1 MLIPMARV
9 GTYYRIS
16 YARAGEIE
24 SGVARKGEVVGADK
38 QRPPCLALC
47 ARLGWTV
54 VEEYEDPNDSA
65 YSDRPRKAW
74 RRLIADVK
82 AGRID
87 AIVAWHPDRLT
98 RKPTENE
105 ELIKLVEDFGVQ
117 LATAMTGEQDLS
129 SAAGR
134 LMFRQLGNIARYESE
149 HRAERVM
156 LHHDQLAAEVR
167 WHGGRRPFG
176 YRYVEGGGIELDKRE
191 ADAIKDARRYILDGG
206 KLTTVVNRW
215 REAELFRSK
224 GGRPVTVTIADR
236 LLRSPHLLGNRRH
249 NGEVTK
255 RDAWPAIFTADEQ
268 ATLIA
273 ELDRRGHKELVDRG
287 RTLCSGY
294 LFCDGCRHVMRG
306 AKLKG
311 TGGRREPGY
320 RCDSASGGCGRIH
333 RLAKPID
340 DEVRD
345 RIIRRLASP
354 KFRAK
359 IARQA
364 EGRLTSEQVA
374 EARASLQ
381 ADKAKLAQLE
391 ALAPDLDPAIVV
403 ATKATIGARILEH
416 SRRLRAGVYH
426 GPLVGL
432 PDTEP
437 ALRKAWAD
445 WSLDRRREIIGE
457 MVKMP
462 PDGQGIT
469 LLPVG
474 RGRRATADHIL
485 VDFKL

>member
-1 MLIPMARV
+1 MLVPMARA
-9 GTYYRIS
+9 GAYYRIS
-16 YARAGEIE
+16 FARAGEIE
-24 SGVARKGEVVGADK
+24 SGAARKGEVLGTDK

-74 RRLIADVK
+74 RRLIEDVK

-105 ELIKLVEDFGVQ
+105 ELIKLVEDFGIQ
-117 LATAMTGEQDLS
+117 IATAMTGEHDLS
-129 SAAGR
+129 TAAGQM
-134 LMFRQLGNIARYESE
+134 MFRQLGIIANYESK

-156 LHHDQLAAEVR
+156 LHHDQLAAEGR
-167 WHGGRRPFG
+167 WHGGRRPYG
-176 YRYVEGGGIELDKRE
+176 YRYVEGGGIERDDRE
-191 ADAIKDARRYILDGG
+191 ATAIREARRYILDGG

-215 REAELFRSK
+215 REAGLFTSK

-255 RDAWPAIFTADEQ
+255 RGAWPAIFTAEEQ

-287 RTLCSGY
+287 RHLCSGY
-294 LFCDGCRHVMRG
+294 LLCDGCDHVMRG
-306 AKLKG
+306 AKLKAA
-311 TGGRREPGY
+311 GGRQPGY
-320 RCDSASGGCGRIH
+320 KCDSASGGCGRIH
-333 RLAKPID
+333 RLAQPVD

-359 IARQA
+359 LARQA
-364 EGRLTSEQVA
+364 EGRLTAEQVA
-374 EARASLQ
+374 EARAGLQ

-391 ALAPDLDPAIVV
+391 ALAADLDEEVV
-403 ATKATIGARILEH
+403 EATKATIGARILDH

-437 ALRKAWAD
+437 ALRRAWTD

-462 PDGQGIT
+462 PDGRGIR

-474 RGRRATADHIL
+474 RGRRATADHIR